1 MDWISI
7 NTDSAVKHGVAG
19 CGGVLRD
26 HRGFWIKGFAR
37 NNGTTSA
44 FIAELWGAYDGLCLA
59 RRSSFINIELQLDF
73 MVVVKALEGAHL
85 GNSGGRSLVRRIR
98 SLIHE
103 GWNVRIRHV
112 YREGK

>member
-59 RRSSFINIELQLDF
+59 RRSSFINIELQLDS
-73 MVVVKALEGAHL
+73 MVVVKKEHMFRSMQIPLNTCKLLLERKSFL
-85 GNSGGRSLVRRIR
+85 F
-98 SLIHE
+98 
-103 GWNVRIRHV
+103 
-112 YREGK
+112 